1 MTEKLGVS
9 EKEPAFGQKTPTTNG
24 KYSINSESFFKYD
37 EGGRRGHS
45 KNLFKTRTIILD
57 IKNFIQQ

>member
-24 KYSINSESFFKYD
+24 KYSINSESFFFNMMKVEEED
-37 EGGRRGHS
+37 IQ
-45 KNLFKTRTIILD
+45 RTYL
-57 IKNFIQQ
+57 KREP